1 MKRLMLLGRSVLLS
15 YALLFICAT
24 AFAAG
29 QPAAEPP
36 QPIPATEAEQRVA
49 ESRDFLTDMLWMK
62 TEDYWHVGRWD
73 EAIRLCRQIVQ
84 VDPQFVEAYTGAAYL
99 LYSMDKD
106 EEAVELFRA
115 GIAANPRNYD
125 LPHEFGMYYYYRH
138 KWDLAAEQFAK
149 AVELGAPRVM
159 QHMLPNALER
169 GGRLEEALAQWQRIL
184 EQYPDDPI
192 AKRRIEQLKLR
203 SGRETRQRTERGPL
217 LLG

>member
-1 MKRLMLLGRSVLLS
+1 MLLGRSVLLS
-15 YALLFICAT
+15 CALLFICAT

-106 EEAVELFRA
+106 EEAIELFRA

-149 AVELGAPRVM
+149 AVEAGAPRVM

-203 SGRETRQRTERGPL
+203 SGRETHQRTEREPL
-217 LLG
+217 WLA

>member
-1 MKRLMLLGRSVLLS
+1 MRKLLPFALVLLTCRL
-15 YALLFICAT
+15 AL
-24 AFAAG
+24 AAVPPSG
-29 QPAAEPP
+29 DQPA
-36 QPIPATEAEQRVA
+36 PISAAEAEQRVA

-115 GIAANPRNYD
+115 GIAANPKNYD

-138 KWDLAAEQFAK
+138 KWDLAAEQFANS
-149 AVELGAPRVM
+149 VELGAPRAM

-169 GGRLEEALAQWQRIL
+169 GGRLDEALAEWRRIL
-184 EQYPDDPI
+184 ERFPDDPI

-203 SGRETRQRTERGPL
+203 TGRETRQRTERAPL
-217 LLG
+217 WLG

>member
-1 MKRLMLLGRSVLLS
+1 MLLGRSVLLS

-106 EEAVELFRA
+106 EEAIELFRA
-115 GIAANPRNYD
+115 GIAANPKNYD

-184 EQYPDDPI
+184 ERFPDDPI

-203 SGRETRQRTERGPL
+203 NGRETHQRTERGPL
-217 LLG
+217 WLA